1 MQDTDRTHRGNGSSS
16 AQPGIPSSTTHGS
29 SMQPLVWSYRFSRLT
44 SEIRHIIDT
53 DIYVALVDEKQNS
66 SIRYIITTTRD
77 IKGDLYTSLYNCLS
91 GHPGSKEIFARISW
105 ASESPTIDYLEGGWP
120 VSQSTVFPALY
131 DPNANNRFLGY
142 GGFLDFNFIW
152 FPAQEPGGWNL
163 HYRHENGGLAPGK
176 QIGRLYNEAPGHT
189 VFTFFPDPTIWKP
202 TSVVVISWIYF
213 VAIID
218 VDDLLERLG

>member
-1 MQDTDRTHRGNGSSS
+1 
-16 AQPGIPSSTTHGS
+16 
-29 SMQPLVWSYRFSRLT
+29 MQPLVWSYRFSRLT

-77 IKGDLYTSLYNCLS
+77 IKGDLHTSLYNCLS

-131 DPNANNRFLGY
+131 DPNANNRFVLVTFFIPRRLMLMSRSRGY

-152 FPAQEPGGWNL
+152 FPAQEPGGWNVSNWTIFINL
-163 HYRHENGGLAPGK
+163 
-176 QIGRLYNEAPGHT
+176 RL
-189 VFTFFPDPTIWKP
+189 IR
-202 TSVVVISWIYF
+202 
-213 VAIID
+213 
-218 VDDLLERLG
+218 RL